1 MINIKARYSTALLFL
16 FFLLINS
23 YFVYE
28 FLNQSDFSSFPDPVP
43 KLHQYLIIMA
53 IGFCFVVN
61 GIYCY
66 VMQPRSIITRR
77 YFYLM
82 FVTGMAISSAIPSG
96 LNNVLAR
103 PIEII
108 SVLITPFFLFH
119 FFLYF
124 PSTTKPKLFQQ
135 LYIYLEW
142 ATVFIIA
149 VYALSIMNFHTIN
162 NPFAGLFRWIMI
174 LFICLSLLSY
184 TMLLILLLQSNSSK
198 VKNQLTILILSL
210 IFSFLP
216 VLALS
221 MLPYIL
227 FGLVNFVP
235 FYYSLISIIIFPIS
249 LSYLLTRQE
258 IIDVR
263 LRLFP
268 LLIKLVSL
276 LLSLAL
282 ANGLFFVFFR
292 RRELSSFFMINLLI
306 TAVLIF
312 YYFSGKLFDYLS
324 HRPLIDKTKEIKQE
338 KEHILQKVLNGQHLT
353 TCAKLIVEL
362 IHQTIDINGACLI
375 WKQNQFPKI
384 YYQTGIFSNSDL
396 AHQFINNSY
405 SDTEETYEKL
415 TVLTLD
421 DENTNRGWILIGQKI
436 NGTTLGK
443 VEHLLLE
450 RIRSNALEL
459 LMSSEKLAA
468 MGKELTETRT
478 QSYSYEQFNR
488 VLMNAIDEK
497 SRNLSIF
504 LHDEVLQNVILLEN
518 KIENLH
524 NNQQLDSQAYN
535 EIKELLMNGIY
546 DIREKSRELHPF
558 MVEDLGLEQSVQ
570 SLKRRLQTNY
580 NVIIDTNYQ
589 LNLKMISKT
598 LSIAAFRIIKEL
610 LHNAIKHSASPVI
623 TVSLKCIDH
632 FLIIKVS
639 DKGKGFDISSTQNQT
654 LSDHIGLT
662 TIQRRVDQLSG
673 LLEIHSALGRGTTI
687 HITLPLDWNEE
698 RDN

>member
-1 MINIKARYSTALLFL
+1 
-16 FFLLINS
+16 
-23 YFVYE
+23 
-28 FLNQSDFSSFPDPVP
+28 
-43 KLHQYLIIMA
+43 MA
-53 IGFCFVVN
+53 IGFCFVGN

-135 LYIYLEW
+135 LYIYLEC

-149 VYALSIMNFHTIN
+149 LYALSIMNFHTIN

-174 LFICLSLLSY
+174 LFIFLSLISY
-184 TMLLILLLQSNSSK
+184 IMLLFLLLRSNSSK

-227 FGLVNFVP
+227 FGLANFVP

-258 IIDVR
+258 IIDVK
-263 LRLFP
+263 LRLLP
-268 LLIKLVSL
+268 LLIKLGSL

-282 ANGLFFVFFR
+282 ANGLFFLFFH
-292 RRELSSFFMINLLI
+292 RELSAFFTINLLMI
-306 TAVLIF
+306 AILF
-312 YYFSGKLFDYLS
+312 FHYFSSKLFDYLI
-324 HRPLIDKTKEIKQE
+324 HRPLIDKTREINQE

-362 IHQTIDINGACLI
+362 IHQTIHINGVCLI
-375 WKQNQFPKI
+375 WKQNQIPKI
-384 YYQTGIFSNSDL
+384 YYQTGIFSNNDL
-396 AHQFINNSY
+396 AHQFMNNSH
-405 SDTEETYEKL
+405 SDTGETHEKL

-421 DENTNRGWILIGQKI
+421 DKNTNRGWILIGQKI

-459 LMSSEKLAA
+459 LMSSEKLAT
-468 MGKELTETRT
+468 MGRELKETRT
-478 QSYSYEQFNR
+478 QSYSHEQFNR

-518 KIENLH
+518 KIDNLH
-524 NNQQLDSQAYN
+524 ENQQIDSLAYR
-535 EIKELLMNGIY
+535 EIKEFLMNGIY

-673 LLEIHSALGRGTTI
+673 LLEIHSALGRGTKI

>member
-16 FFLLINS
+16 FFLLLNS

-28 FLNQSDFSSFPDPVP
+28 FLNQSTFSNFSESIP
-43 KLHQYLIIMA
+43 KLRQYIIIMI
-53 IGFCFVVN
+53 IGFIFVGN

-66 VMQPRSIITRR
+66 VMKPRSIITRS

-82 FVTGMAISSAIPSG
+82 FVSGIAIGSAIPSG

-103 PIEII
+103 PIEVV
-108 SVLITPFFLFH
+108 SVLLIPLFLFR

-124 PSTTKPKLFQQ
+124 PSTTKPKLFKW
-135 LYIYLEW
+135 LYTYLEC
-142 ATVFIIA
+142 ATIIIIA
-149 VYALSIMNFHTIN
+149 LYVLSIVNYHTIY
-162 NPFAGLFRWIMI
+162 NPFAGLFRLTMM
-174 LFICLSLLSY
+174 LFIFLSLISCI
-184 TMLLILLLQSNSSK
+184 ILLVLLLWSNSSK
-198 VKNQLTILILSL
+198 VKNQLTILILSI

-216 VLALS
+216 VLSFTL
-221 MLPYIL
+221 LPYIL
-227 FGLVNFVP
+227 FGQKDVVP
-235 FYYSLISIIIFPIS
+235 FYYSLISIILFPIS

-258 IIDVR
+258 IIDVK
-263 LRLFP
+263 LRLLP
-268 LLIKLVSL
+268 LLIKLGSL
-276 LLSLAL
+276 LLSLVL
-282 ANGLFFVFFR
+282 ANGLFFLFFR
-292 RRELSSFFMINLLI
+292 RRELSAFFTINLLMI
-306 TAVLIF
+306 AILF
-312 YYFSGKLFDYLS
+312 FHYFSSKLFDYLI
-324 HRPLIDKTKEIKQE
+324 HRPLIDKTREINQE

-362 IHQTIDINGACLI
+362 IHQTIHINGVCLI
-375 WKQNQFPKI
+375 WKQNQIPKI
-384 YYQTGIFSNSDL
+384 YYQTGIFSNNDL
-396 AHQFINNSY
+396 AHQFMNNSH
-405 SDTEETYEKL
+405 SDTGETHEKL

-421 DENTNRGWILIGQKI
+421 DKNTNRGWILIGQKI

-450 RIRSNALEL
+450 RIQSNALEL
-459 LMSSEKLAA
+459 LMSSEKLAM
-468 MGKELTETRT
+468 MGRELKETRT
-478 QSYSYEQFNR
+478 QSYSHEQFNR

-518 KIENLH
+518 KIDNLH
-524 NNQQLDSQAYN
+524 ENQQIDSLAYR
-535 EIKELLMNGIY
+535 EIKEFLMNGIY

-673 LLEIHSALGRGTTI
+673 LLEIHSALGRGTKI